1 MLLRLLWGE
10 SVGMS
15 DKGTAS
21 PDRHGVD
28 RDRRSSRLRLAF
40 STVTIIALVL
50 GLINDT
56 LGVKTAIFGPD
67 SPPSSRPDI
76 SSRPDTSTIAKNL
89 SIENRV
95 DAQGTMGLEQ
105 EDDGT
110 ISPTMIRWHPT
121 FLISNENT
129 IPLPIVDLDV
139 HFPEW
144 RTEDGDV
151 VLLKKEAEGIIV
163 YQDVRDY
170 LEVKRIPDEAKQS
183 NEEFSRTPGRVVI
196 PAGGGERI
204 LEFKHLYSLEIGG
217 QPVRFTGEKDFI
229 HYLGQYLDL
238 KPDPGDGY
246 RCGSKKLDVT
256 IRTPNEAI
264 AKQVG
269 IFLTPVGCTLR
280 IPGG

>member
-1 MLLRLLWGE
+1 
-10 SVGMS
+10 MS
-15 DKGTAS
+15 DKNTPS
-21 PDRHGVD
+21 SDRRGVG
-28 RDRRSSRLRLAF
+28 RSRRSSRLKKLAV
-40 STVTIIALVL
+40 SAVPVIALVL

-56 LGVKTAIFGPD
+56 LGVKTILFGP
-67 SPPSSRPDI
+67 SPPAS

-89 SIENRV
+89 SIENRL
-95 DAQGTMGLEQ
+95 DYQSTMGLEQ

-110 ISPTMIRWHPT
+110 TNPTTIRWNPT

-129 IPLPIVDLDV
+129 IPLPIVDIDV
-139 HFPEW
+139 NFPER
-144 RTEDGDV
+144 RTQNGDV
-151 VLLKKEAEGIIV
+151 VLLKKKKAEGIIV
-163 YQDVRDY
+163 YQDVGDY
-170 LEVKRIPDEAKQS
+170 LEVKRIRDKLRRS

-229 HYLGQYLDL
+229 YYLGQYLDL
-238 KPDPGDGY
+238 KPGSGDGY